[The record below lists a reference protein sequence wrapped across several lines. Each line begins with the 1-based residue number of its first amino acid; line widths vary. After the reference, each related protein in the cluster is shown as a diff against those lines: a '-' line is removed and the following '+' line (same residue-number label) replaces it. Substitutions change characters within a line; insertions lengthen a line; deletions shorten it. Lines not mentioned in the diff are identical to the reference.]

1 MSEPET
7 CALPLGF
14 TDRMRRLLGAEYPA
28 FLASYDKP
36 RRPALRVNPLR
47 LDGIPDGVR
56 ALLPFL
62 AERVPF
68 TADGWYYPDDPALRP
83 GRHPYHEA
91 GLYYIQEA
99 SAMIPAALCPPRP
112 GERVLDLCAA
122 PGGKAT
128 QLAGA
133 LRGQGLLVANEIHPG
148 RAAVLSGNIER
159 MGIPN
164 ALVLNME
171 PQALAERFP
180 GFFDRIV
187 VDAPCS
193 GEGMFRKDEGAIAEW
208 SRQNV
213 DNCWRLQREIVSDI
227 WSCLRPG
234 GLLIYSTCTFNAHED
249 EENVEWIASE
259 LGADILSLPV
269 EAEWGITPAVV
280 GDIPAYRFLPGVSR
294 SEGLFLAVLR
304 KHGDADEAPVKE
316 DNRKAPRR
324 GRGEKA
330 AVVKTPDVQL
340 VSPSDYAVRQG
351 VSDTLLAVPTRW
363 ADVYDKAAASLKV
376 MHAGVQ
382 LGTVKGK
389 DVVPSQS
396 LALSR
401 QLDRSAFPTVDLAYA
416 DAVAYLRKEAVALPE
431 GTPRGYVLLTY
442 DGMPIGFEKNIGNRA
457 NNLYPQEWRIKSSHV
472 PDEAPAVLTQSV

>member
-1 MSEPET
+1 MIPKDFAEYT
-7 CALPLGF
+7 
-14 TDRMRRLLGAEYPA
+14 RRLMGDELYSILENGLSQDAPVSVR
-28 FLASYDKP
+28 L
-36 RRPALRVNPLR
+36 NPFKTHDG
-47 LDGIPDGVR
+47 LDGC
-56 ALLPFL
+56 
-62 AERVPF
+62 ERVPWCEWGYWLPDRPAF
-68 TADGWYYPDDPALRP
+68 TFDPLL
-83 GRHPYHEA
+83 HA
-91 GLYYIQEA
+91 GLYYVQEA
-99 SAMIPAALCPPRP
+99 SSMFVTEAVRQCIERGVIPQEPLLAA
-112 GERVLDLCAA
+112 DICAA
-122 PGGKAT
+122 PGGKST
-128 QLAGA
+128 A
-133 LRGQGLLVANEIHPG
+133 LRSILPEGSLLFSNEPMKQRASVLKENIVKFGHPDVIVTNNFPRDYKKTGLLFDLVVAD
-148 RAAVLSGNIER
+148 V
-159 MGIPN
+159 
-164 ALVLNME
+164 
-171 PQALAERFP
+171 
-180 GFFDRIV
+180 
-187 VDAPCS
+187 PCS

-330 AVVKTPDVQL
+330 AAMKTPDVQL

-351 VSDTLLAVPTRW
+351 ASDTLLAVPTRW
-363 ADVYDKAAASLKV
+363 DDVYDKAAASLKV

-416 DAVAYLRKEAVALPE
+416 DAVAYLRKEAVALPD

-457 NNLYPQEWRIKSSHV
+457 NNLYPQEWRIKSSHL

>member
-1 MSEPET
+1 MNLPSEFENYT
-7 CALPLGF
+7 R
-14 TDRMRRLLGAEYPA
+14 DLLG
-28 FLASYDKP
+28 D
-36 RRPALRVNPLR
+36 ALYSRLR
-47 LDGIPDGVR
+47 EG
-56 ALLPFL
+56 L
-62 AERVPF
+62 AEAPSPTSIRLNPFKAASREVNGQLMESVVPWCPATGRYLNERPNF
-68 TADGWYYPDDPALRP
+68 TFDPLFHAGAYYVQ
-83 GRHPYHEA
+83 EA
-91 GLYYIQEA
+91 GSMLVDLAVRHLIKQPVR
-99 SAMIPAALCPPRP
+99 M
-112 GERVLDLCAA
+112 LDLCAA
-122 PGGKAT
+122 PGGKST
-128 QLAGA
+128 A
-133 LRGQGLLVANEIHPG
+133 LRAALPEGSLLFTNEPMRTRVQI
-148 RAAVLSGNIER
+148 LSENIQKFGHEDVVVTNNYPR
-159 MGIPN
+159 DYRKARIMFDAI
-164 ALVLNME
+164 
-171 PQALAERFP
+171 LA
-180 GFFDRIV
+180 DV
-187 VDAPCS
+187 PCS

-249 EENVEWIASE
+249 EENVECIASE
-259 LGADILSLPV
+259 LGADIISLPV

-330 AVVKTPDVQL
+330 AAMKTPDVQL
-340 VSPSDYAVRQG
+340 VSSSDYAVRQG
-351 VSDTLLAVPTRW
+351 ASDTLLAVPTRW

-416 DAVAYLRKEAVALPE
+416 DAVAYLRKEAVALPD

-472 PDEAPAVLTQSV
+472 PDEVPAVLTQSV